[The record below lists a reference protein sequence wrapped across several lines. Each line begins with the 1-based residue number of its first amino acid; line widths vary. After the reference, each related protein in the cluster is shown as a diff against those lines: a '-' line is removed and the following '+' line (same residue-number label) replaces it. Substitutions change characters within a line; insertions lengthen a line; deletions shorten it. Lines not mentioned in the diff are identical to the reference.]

1 MKLRHPGLIRLC
13 AWVLAGLI
21 RVWMATIRGRGVFL
35 EGRRHPT
42 DPSRERFI
50 YVFWHEALLFPTKFA
65 MPAHV
70 LISRHADGEL
80 IAQACQHLGIGV
92 VRGSTTRG
100 GSGAL
105 WEMTQ
110 RSKEGHLAVTPDGP
124 QGPRRKVQQGVIR
137 LASLTGLPIV
147 AFGLAYSRA
156 WRARSWDRFLI
167 PCPFSLA
174 SCVVSP
180 ALFVPPRLDRDQL
193 EEYRCLL
200 ENHLL
205 QVTAAAEQWAQG
217 IRPDIHKLV
226 TASQQPAPPLP
237 LACG

>member
-1 MKLRHPGLIRLC
+1 MKLRHPGLIRWC
-13 AWVLAGLI
+13 AWMAAGLI
-21 RVWMATIRGRGVFL
+21 RVWMGTVRGRGVFL
-35 EGRRHPT
+35 EGKRHPV
-42 DPSRERFI
+42 DPRKERFI
-50 YVFWHEALLFPTKFA
+50 YVFWHEALLFPTKFS

-105 WEMTQ
+105 WEMIR
-110 RSKEGHLAVTPDGP
+110 RSQVGHLVVTPDGP
-124 QGPRRKVQQGVIR
+124 RGPRRRIQPGVIQ

-147 AFGLAYSRA
+147 GLGVAYNRA
-156 WRARSWDRFLI
+156 WRAKSWDRFLV

-174 SCVVSP
+174 SCAVTP
-180 ALFVPPRLDRDQL
+180 ALRVPPRLGKDSL

-200 ENHLL
+200 ETQLL
-205 QVTAAAEQWAQG
+205 QATQAAEQWAHQG
-217 IRPDIHKLV
+217 IKPQV
-226 TASQQPAPPLP
+226 PPPPLVS
-237 LACG
+237 LGLSA